1 MQGRQILAA
10 NIVALRMKRGMSA
23 ERLAEAAGVHLTY
36 IWRIQRG
43 GASVGL
49 DKLDAIAAALGVTL
63 SRLLEEPAAAVMPIA
78 LKRGR
83 KRKSAQA
90 S

>member
-1 MQGRQILAA
+1 MQGRQILAV
-10 NIVALRMKRGMSA
+10 NIVALRMERGMSA

-49 DKLDAIAAALGVTL
+49 DKLDAIAEALGVTL
-63 SRLLEEPAAAVMPIA
+63 SRLLEEPATAATPAA

-83 KRKSAQA
+83 KKKNIP
-90 S
+90 

>member
-1 MQGRQILAA
+1 MQGRQILAT
-10 NIVALRMKRGMSA
+10 NIVTLRMARGMSA

-63 SRLLEEPAAAVMPIA
+63 SRLLEEPATVVRPAA
-78 LKRGR
+78 LRRGR
-83 KRKSAQA
+83 KKKDV
-90 S
+90 